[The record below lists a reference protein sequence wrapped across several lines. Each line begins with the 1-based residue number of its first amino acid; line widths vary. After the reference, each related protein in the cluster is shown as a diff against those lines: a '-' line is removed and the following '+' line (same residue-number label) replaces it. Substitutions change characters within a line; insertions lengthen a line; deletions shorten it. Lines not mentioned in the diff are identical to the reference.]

1 MLVHELKEMTETIGL
16 RRCCDCTAELR
27 DRDKF
32 CRHCGARQGNSYA
45 TSTDLTFAGSNE
57 TKPLERGSAFQPC
70 TASPESYTTYSGQL
84 IRIVAE
90 SMSARTSAQSA
101 KGWLKRLICT
111 LITIPIWMLIVMLSP
126 LDAYAAAKA
135 AAGCVDYR

>member
-1 MLVHELKEMTETIGL
+1 MLGHEFKELTETIGF
-16 RRCCDCTAELR
+16 RRCCRCTAELR

-32 CRHCGARQGNSYA
+32 CRHCGVRQSHCYA
-45 TSTDLTFAGSNE
+45 TSTDLAHLAHNE
-57 TKPLERGSAFQPC
+57 TQSLQRCSEN
-70 TASPESYTTYSGQL
+70 YTTYSGQL

-90 SMSARTSAQSA
+90 SMSARTSAQNA
-101 KGWLKRLICT
+101 HGWLKRLICT

-135 AAGCVDYR
+135 AAGCVDCR

>member
-1 MLVHELKEMTETIGL
+1 MFVHEFKEMTETIGL
-16 RRCCDCTAELR
+16 KRCCDCTAELR

-32 CRHCGARQGNSYA
+32 CRHCGARQGNGYA
-45 TSTDLTFAGSNE
+45 TSTDLTFAGIGE
-57 TKPLERGSAFQPC
+57 TKPLQGRPTFQPC
-70 TASPESYTTYSGQL
+70 AESYTTYSGQL

-90 SMSARTSAQSA
+90 SISARTPAQSA
-101 KGWLKRLICT
+101 HGWLKRLICT